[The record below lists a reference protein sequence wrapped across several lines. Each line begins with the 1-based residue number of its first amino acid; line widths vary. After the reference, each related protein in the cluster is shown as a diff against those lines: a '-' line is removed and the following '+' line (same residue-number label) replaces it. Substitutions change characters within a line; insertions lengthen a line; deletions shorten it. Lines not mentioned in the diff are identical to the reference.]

1 MTASEDDAMQS
12 NKGTDRAAVAAAA
25 AAAAV
30 RATCLSARR
39 CWFTTNF
46 VAASVLGSILDTASQ
61 PCTGRLY
68 DYIDIRMCVSGTCA
82 DKAKQTKQS
91 LLAMAHGAKSDAYDS
106 IVKKVAE
113 YLYSYIHLC
122 ATHIICRGV
131 TQPSRAPRHFL
142 RSGPL
147 PSDFK

>member
-25 AAAAV
+25 AAAVSAM
-30 RATCLSARR
+30 CLSARR

-46 VAASVLGSILDTASQ
+46 VAASVPGSILDTASQ

-82 DKAKQTKQS
+82 DKAKQAKAIVIS
-91 LLAMAHGAKSDAYDS
+91 NGA
-106 IVKKVAE
+106 
-113 YLYSYIHLC
+113 
-122 ATHIICRGV
+122 
-131 TQPSRAPRHFL
+131 
-142 RSGPL
+142 RSEV
-147 PSDFK
+147 